1 MKNKFVDGHRI
12 EKKVKVGYL
21 VGMLFIA
28 LGILCFL
35 IPMASKT
42 AGRRQEESL
51 IGDFFNETEDS
62 ISNSIDNQASVVR
75 YIDASPGSSNIT
87 IANDNSVA
95 SADNNNTN
103 PGSGAST
110 ENYSKYNMVVEVP
123 SVGIK
128 KGIYPMSSPYN
139 NIKYN
144 VQLMQTS
151 TTPDCKN
158 GNVILAAHNGNST
171 VSFFDNLKNAKKGDS
186 VNLYY
191 RGIQYAY
198 RLVNIYEVLKN
209 GTVEIKRDTTKSCV
223 TLITCKSKD
232 KSRQVVYI
240 GELESTKQY

>member
-1 MKNKFVDGHRI
+1 MKKKFVDGHRC
-12 EKKVKVGYL
+12 EKKVKIGYL
-21 VGMLFIA
+21 VGLLFIC

-51 IGDFFNETEDS
+51 IGDFFNETDDLT
-62 ISNSIDNQASVVR
+62 SNSIDNQATVVR
-75 YIDASPGSSNIT
+75 YIDASSGAQNIT
-87 IANDNSVA
+87 ITDDNSVA
-95 SADNNNTN
+95 SADSGSVN
-103 PGSGAST
+103 PTSSVSS

-171 VSFFDNLKNAKKGDS
+171 VSYFDNLKNAKNGDT

-232 KSRQVVYI
+232 KTKQVVYI
-240 GELESTKQY
+240 GELESAKQY

>member
-51 IGDFFNETEDS
+51 IGDFFNETDDLV
-62 ISNSIDNQASVVR
+62 SNSIDNQASVVR

-95 SADNNNTN
+95 PADNNNTN
-103 PGSGAST
+103 PASGAST

-171 VSFFDNLKNAKKGDS
+171 VSFFDNLKNAK
-186 VNLYY
+186 
-191 RGIQYAY
+191 
-198 RLVNIYEVLKN
+198 
-209 GTVEIKRDTTKSCV
+209 
-223 TLITCKSKD
+223 
-232 KSRQVVYI
+232 
-240 GELESTKQY
+240 

>member
-12 EKKVKVGYL
+12 EKKVKIGYL
-21 VGMLFIA
+21 VGMLFIC

-51 IGDFFNETEDS
+51 IGDFFNETDDL
-62 ISNSIDNQASVVR
+62 ISNSIENQASVVR
-75 YIDASPGSSNIT
+75 YIDASSETSNIT
-87 IANDNSVA
+87 ITSDNSVA
-95 SADNNNTN
+95 SSSIANPASNT
-103 PGSGAST
+103 PT

-191 RGIQYAY
+191 HGIQYAY
-198 RLVNIYEVLKN
+198 RLVNIYEVFKN

-232 KSRQVVYI
+232 KSKQVVYI
-240 GELESTKQY
+240 GELENTKQY